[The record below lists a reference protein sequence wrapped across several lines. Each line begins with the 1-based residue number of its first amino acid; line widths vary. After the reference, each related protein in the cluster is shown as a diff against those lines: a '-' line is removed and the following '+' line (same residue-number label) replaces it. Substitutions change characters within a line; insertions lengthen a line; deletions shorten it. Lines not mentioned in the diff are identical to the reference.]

1 MPLLS
6 TFGAASVRS
15 LGGIGAA
22 AGGEKFWIARYAGSR
37 SDEYIEG
44 IDVDAS
50 GNVYCTGL
58 SSTNPYNNATYLRIG
73 SDGTLAVS
81 KDIGRTS
88 AGGSAHN
95 DYFHNCF
102 LNNSTGK
109 LITVGQ
115 TIGNTGSTIY
125 GVVVEISGDAF
136 STSTSINYTQAQNG
150 VVKQDSSGNV
160 HVLTD
165 YGQKIGLTKL
175 NSSISSRTWQAEFAP
190 AIGYNSM
197 NRMDMAVDS
206 SGNVYVVGSIDNNS
220 YNRDIAYLFK
230 ANSSGT
236 RQWDTGLREHSP
248 ANHCRFNAVAC
259 DSNDNVFVVGYLRSI
274 NEYFVGKYNSS
285 GGLVT
290 AKNLSGLSSS
300 PTQVAIDSSNNV
312 YVGGYDGNGSLS
324 GDSPYIIK
332 LNNTLTTVDWARRI
346 DRNGEMRSQVLHIDA
361 NDNVYVGGT
370 DDEDD
375 YLLAKLPSDG
385 TGTGTY
391 GNYKYES
398 FSVTSSD
405 ATDLDDSTGTL
416 FSGSSG
422 SMGNISTSTPSSIPF
437 SNISLTETKDTI
449 A

>member
-37 SDEYIEG
+37 SDEYIFG

-50 GNVYCTGL
+50 GNVYCTGR

-95 DYFHNCF
+95 DYFRNCF

-109 LITVGQ
+109 LITCGQ
-115 TIGNTGSTIY
+115 TIGNTGNTIY

-136 STSTSINYTQAQNG
+136 STATSINYVQLQNG
-150 VVKQDSSGNV
+150 VVRQDSSGNV
-160 HVLTD
+160 HVLSE
-165 YGQKIGLTKL
+165 YGTKIGLTKL
-175 NSSISSRTWQAEFAP
+175 NSSLSSRTWQKEFAP
-190 AIGYNSM
+190 NFSGMS
-197 NRMDMAVDS
+197 RTDMAIDS
-206 SGNVYVVGSIDNNS
+206 SGNIYVVGSVDAS
-220 YNRDIAYLFK
+220 YSRDIAYLFK

-236 RQWDTGLREHSP
+236 RQWDRGLREHSP
-248 ANHCRFNAVAC
+248 ANHCKFTAVAC
-259 DSNDNVFVVGYLRSI
+259 DSNDNVFVVGYLRSV
-274 NEYFVGKYNSS
+274 NQYFVGKYNSS
-285 GGLVT
+285 GDLVT
-290 AKNLSGLSSS
+290 AKNLSSTGLGQS